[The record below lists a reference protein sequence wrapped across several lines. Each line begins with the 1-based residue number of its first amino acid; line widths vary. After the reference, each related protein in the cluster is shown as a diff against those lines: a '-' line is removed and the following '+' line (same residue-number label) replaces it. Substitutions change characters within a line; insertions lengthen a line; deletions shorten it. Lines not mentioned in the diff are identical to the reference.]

1 MRPCITEESK
11 KYQQILRSDSNNKE
25 VKVTMYD
32 KGHEKRQEEIQLGVM
47 LVKIIMENVSLY
59 TGNASCN
66 RMIKPSNEH

>member
-11 KYQQILRSDSNNKE
+11 KYQQILRSDSNNQE

-59 TGNASCN
+59 TGNVSCN